1 LKGKV
6 LGKHSSKTVK
16 KLLKSIPL
24 ENFTENFQTV
34 PENILDLLKF
44 ILPRAP
50 KI

>member
-6 LGKHSSKTVK
+6 LGKHSKSVK

-44 ILPRAP
+44 ILP
-50 KI
+50 